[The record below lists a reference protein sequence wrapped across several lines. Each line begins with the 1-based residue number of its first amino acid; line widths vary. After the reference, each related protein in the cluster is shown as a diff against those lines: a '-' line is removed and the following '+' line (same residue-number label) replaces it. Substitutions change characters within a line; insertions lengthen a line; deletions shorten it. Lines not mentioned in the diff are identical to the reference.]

1 MITFGKKMS
10 FRPLILSL
18 ISLFAVGSI
27 IAGLFGTWGWLA
39 GIMVFVVLVVVHY
52 PGVLELEYNYFE
64 ITDHQIRYYDLSSWW
79 KKFLMIFSG
88 TNTLLVSI
96 DLDKVVG
103 ARTVGKEQ
111 GKGMSP
117 GLPYSNFLSAFS
129 GLISTVRN
137 LYWIEIKLED
147 GQHKYFSL
155 ARDKAYET
163 DKTISKA
170 NLVVDWILASKETK

>member
-18 ISLFAVGSI
+18 ISLLVVGSV

-39 GIMVFVVLVVVHY
+39 GIMIFVVLIGVHY
-52 PGVLELEYNYFE
+52 PGVFELEYNYFE

-88 TNTLLVSI
+88 TNTPLVSI
-96 DLDKVVG
+96 DLDKVID
-103 ARTVGKEQ
+103 ARTIGKKQ
-111 GKGMSP
+111 GQGIFP
-117 GLPYSNFLSAFS
+117 GFPYSNFLSAFS

-137 LYWIEIKLED
+137 LYWTEIKLED
-147 GQHKYFSL
+147 VQHKYFSL
-155 ARDKAYET
+155 ARDKAYKT

-170 NLVVDWILASKETK
+170 NLVVDLILASKETK